1 MAQSQSQGLPET
13 RNGCPMPPYNTLNFN
28 ANNPMVFSTLQSF
41 ALHSPQYPLP
51 PGSNARQIS
60 DNQANVSYF
69 NALNQQTLAA
79 VSTNVATGSNAP
91 YPQFKTEGERL
102 KYRQGQA
109 TTSARTVITGQN
121 PAAPAGSI
129 LSTIYQIIN
138 DDSNYE

>member
-1 MAQSQSQGLPET
+1 MAQSQSQGLGET

-28 ANNPMVFSTLQSF
+28 SRN
-41 ALHSPQYPLP
+41 SPQYPLP
-51 PGSNARQIS
+51 PGSNVRQVA
-60 DNQANVSYF
+60 DNQSNCAYF
-69 NALNQQTLAA
+69 NSLNQQTLSIA
-79 VSTNVATGSNAP
+79 STNTGSGAKAP

-121 PAAPAGSI
+121 PSLPMGVQ

-138 DDSNYE
+138 KN

>member
-1 MAQSQSQGLPET
+1 MAQSQSQGLGET

-28 ANNPMVFSTLQSF
+28 SSNPMVFSTLQSF
-41 ALHSPQYPLP
+41 AQNSPQYPLP
-51 PGSNARQIS
+51 PGSNVRQVA
-60 DNQANVSYF
+60 DNQSNVAYF
-69 NALNQQTLAA
+69 NSLNQQTLSIA
-79 VSTNVATGSNAP
+79 STNTGSGAKAP

-121 PAAPAGSI
+121 PAVPMGVP

-138 DDSNYE
+138 NN